1 MKNPATYDLSATPP
15 GHTYTAT
22 VKPEE
27 TSRDAWARV
36 IKDFVLFFAALA
48 FLGVLALICFNTVQ
62 SQVATAEEKKWAMSF
77 LTGAAGG
84 LVGYLIK
91 K

>member
-1 MKNPATYDLSATPP
+1 MTNPPTYDLSVTPP

-22 VKPEE
+22 VRPQE

-36 IKDFVLFFAALA
+36 IKDFVLFVAALV
-48 FLGVLALICFNTVQ
+48 FLGVLAWICFDTVR
-62 SQVATAEEKKWAMSF
+62 SLTAPAEEKKWAMSF

>member
-1 MKNPATYDLSATPP
+1 MTNPPTHDLSVTPP

-27 TSRDAWARV
+27 TSKDAWARV
-36 IKDFVLFFAALA
+36 IKDFVLFAAALV
-48 FLGVLALICFNTVQ
+48 FLGILAWICFDTVQ
-62 SQVATAEEKKWAMSF
+62 SQTAPAEEKKWAMSF

-84 LVGYLIK
+84 LVGYLVK

>member
-1 MKNPATYDLSATPP
+1 MSNPPTYDLSATPA

-27 TSRDAWARV
+27 SAKDPWAR
-36 IKDFVLFFAALA
+36 IFRETVLFIAALG
-48 FLGVLALICFNTVQ
+48 FVGMLAWICFGTVQ
-62 SQVATAEEKKWAMSF
+62 SGTATAEEKKWAMSF

-84 LVGYLIK
+84 LVGYLVRK
-91 K
+91 

>member
-1 MKNPATYDLSATPP
+1 MTEPRVYDLSAAPP

-27 TSRDAWARV
+27 TQMDAWARV
-36 IKDFVLFFAALA
+36 IREFLVLFAALG
-48 FLGVLALICFNTVQ
+48 FLGLIAWICVDTLR
-62 SQVATAEEKKWAMSF
+62 SSAASAEEKKWAMSF

-84 LVGYLIK
+84 LIGYLVK